1 MLVDGMESHQHK
13 RGKGGVESLSV
24 AHLSNPAHILND
36 FSKSMITALDL
47 KIEHDGSQLLQ

>member
-13 RGKGGVESLSV
+13 LGKWGVESLSV

-36 FSKSMITALDL
+36 FWSSMITALDL